1 MRNWHFSRHASPL
14 MTLVTGLCVL
24 LALAAFTLAATSAPA
39 TAETGPEP
47 AKFALSNDEMIVSG
61 TVVGIGDGLIGV
73 QEANG
78 AAPVAFPV
86 VSRATMSRAGEPVAL
101 NELRQHEPVHL
112 TIDRNTG
119 VVLQIVADPSP
130 GLMFQPS
137 NEMAAFALLG
147 LIAGAFAL
155 TLLHWTRTGT
165 VSAGDEGLGR
175 RARRL
180 GLALKPA
187 LAKQEANY
195 QA

>member
-14 MTLVTGLCVL
+14 TTLVTGLCVM

-39 TAETGPEP
+39 TAETSPEP
-47 AKFALSNDEMIVSG
+47 ARFALGNDEMIVSG

-73 QEANG
+73 QEANA

-86 VSRATMSRAGEPVAL
+86 VAGATMSRAGEPVAL
-101 NELRQHEPVHL
+101 NQFRQHDPVHL
-112 TIDRNTG
+112 TIDSSSG
-119 VVLQIVADPSP
+119 AVLQIVAEPAP

-137 NEMAAFALLG
+137 NELAAFALLG

-165 VSAGDEGLGR
+165 VSAGNRVLAR

-180 GLALKPA
+180 GLSLKPG
-187 LAKQEANY
+187 LPRHQPKY

>member
-1 MRNWHFSRHASPL
+1 MRTWHFSRHASPL
-14 MTLVTGLCVL
+14 TTLVTGLCVL

-39 TAETGPEP
+39 TAETNPEP
-47 AKFALSNDEMIVSG
+47 AQFALSNDEMVVSG
-61 TVVGIGDGLIGV
+61 TVIGVDEGLIGV

-86 VSRATMSRAGEPVAL
+86 VAGATMSRGGEPVTL
-101 NELRQHEPVHL
+101 FDLRQHDPVHL
-112 TIDRNTG
+112 TIDRTSG
-119 VVLQIVADPSP
+119 RVLQIVADPVP

-155 TLLHWTRTGT
+155 ILLHWTRTG
-165 VSAGDEGLGR
+165 AGTADSQGLVR
-175 RARRL
+175 EARRL
-180 GLALKPA
+180 GLTLRPA
-187 LAKQEANY
+187 LPRHQPKY

>member
-1 MRNWHFSRHASPL
+1 MRTWHFSRHASPL

-24 LALAAFTLAATSAPA
+24 LAIAAFTLAATSAPA

-47 AKFALSNDEMIVSG
+47 AKFALSNDEMIISG

-73 QEANG
+73 QEADG

-86 VSRATMSRAGEPVAL
+86 VAGATMSRAGEPVAL
-101 NELRQHEPVHL
+101 NQLRQHDPVHL
-112 TIDRNTG
+112 TIDRASG
-119 VVLQIVADPSP
+119 AVLQVVADPAP

-137 NEMAAFALLG
+137 NEVAAFALLG
-147 LIAGAFAL
+147 LIAGACAL
-155 TLLHWTRTGT
+155 TLLHWTRTGAT
-165 VSAGDEGLGR
+165 QAGNPGLAR

-180 GLALKPA
+180 GLSLKPE
-187 LAKQEANY
+187 LPRQQPKY